1 MMRILIAGG
10 GTGGH
15 VYPAMALIQ
24 GLRQRL
30 PEARV
35 AYVGT
40 RRGLEARAVREYPW
54 VRFFAIHA
62 RGLDRDGR
70 IPAARAG
77 GWLAVSFVETLVLLF
92 RLRPR
97 VVVGVGGYSS
107 FAPVFLSALLGRIF
121 PIRTAIHE
129 QNAVPGLANR
139 WLSRFVDVVLV
150 SYPMAAGTFPR
161 ARRVVVTGNPVR
173 EEFLRERRCDA
184 AYREFG
190 LDPRRRTVL
199 VFGGSNGSPELV
211 DQILG
216 AKEALGRRSD
226 LQLLLVTGGSR
237 PEDDVRRELTAAGV
251 ENVQVRRY
259 VDRMATAFAVADLIV
274 ARAGA
279 TTLAEITTC
288 GKPAVLVPWRG
299 AADDHQWENARVLER
314 AEACRLADT
323 RALGRGGLAGEILR
337 LAQDDAALVRLGG
350 NARRLGQRQA
360 NARILGE
367 IQALVRG
374 ARA

>member
-40 RRGLEARAVREYPW
+40 RRGLEARAVRAFPW

-62 RGLDRDGR
+62 RGLDREGR
-70 IPAARAG
+70 IPVVRAG
-77 GWLAVSFVETLVLLF
+77 GWLAVSLIETLILLF

-107 FAPVFLSALLGRIF
+107 FAPVFAAALLGRIA
-121 PIRTAIHE
+121 PIRTAVHE

-150 SYPMAAGTFPR
+150 SYPMAANAFPH

-199 VFGGSNGSPELV
+199 VFGGSSGSPELV
-211 DQILG
+211 DHILG
-216 AKEALGRRSD
+216 AKEALGRRRD
-226 LQLLLVTGGSR
+226 LQFLLVTGGSR
-237 PEDDVRRELTAAGV
+237 SEDDVRSELAAAGV

-259 VDRMATAFAVADLIV
+259 VDRMATAFAIADLIV

-299 AADDHQWENARVLER
+299 AAEDHQWENARVLER
-314 AEACRLADT
+314 AEACRLADAQ
-323 RALGRGGLAGEILR
+323 ALGTGGLVGEILR
-337 LAQDDAALVRLGG
+337 LAEDDAALVRLGG